1 VNRLIILLVVFCIS
15 ISNAYAD
22 VTKTRCMS
30 VFGKNNP
37 NEAKDE
43 LLALAKRDAVE
54 ELFGSYVK
62 SLTKVKNFSLQQDYV
77 ETYSAG
83 LVRIKGNPKYTQ
95 GKNFGEMCVQ
105 INAFVTEKDLEKMQ
119 PKKLSK
125 KTCEFGGV
133 AKTLRKRTEE
143 KAKLEALLDYA
154 PNFKELPSSKVL
166 PLLREVTFSDNGF
179 VPETSCYCTKAT
191 GLIYPIELT
200 VLQAEIKKPAVK
212 QYVQGLKGEYF
223 NLPPFSKSPKDFPEP
238 SFKRIDKAINF
249 EWGEN
254 APAPNISADY
264 FGAKWT
270 GMIHITTTGTYLIRS
285 SLRFYA
291 GIKLSIDNNYVIESW
306 NNCGRPNYS
315 TTCLEGAN
323 LYLEGNKW
331 YPIKIEFFH
340 VSKSA
345 SAKLFWRKPGD
356 SSLEIIPATHFQ
368 TEKE

>member
-1 VNRLIILLVVFCIS
+1 VNQLIILLVVFCIS

-30 VFGKNNP
+30 VFGKSNI
-37 NEAKDE
+37 NEVDNE
-43 LLALAKRDAVE
+43 LLILAKRDAVE

-83 LVRIKGNPKYTQ
+83 LVRIKGNPEYSNT
-95 GKNFGEMCVQ
+95 KNLERCIQ

-223 NLPPFSKSPKDFPEP
+223 NLPPFSKSPGDFPKP
-238 SFKRIDKAINF
+238 SLKRIDKAINF

-264 FGAKWT
+264 FGVKWT

-285 SLRFYA
+285 SLDYFA
-291 GIKLSIDNNYVIESW
+291 GIKLSIDNNSVIESW
-306 NNCGRPNYS
+306 NNCRDNHYA
-315 TTCLEGAN
+315 CLAEAN

-356 SSLEIIPATHFQ
+356 SSLEIIPATHFK

>member
-1 VNRLIILLVVFCIS
+1 MNRLIILLIVFCIS

-125 KTCEFGGV
+125 KTCEFGGD
-133 AKTLRKRTEE
+133 AKTIKKRTEE

-154 PNFKELPSSKVL
+154 PNFKELPSSKML

-223 NLPPFSKSPKDFPEP
+223 NLPPFSKSPGDFPEP

-249 EWGEN
+249 EWWDN

-270 GMIHITTTGTYLIRS
+270 GMIHITTTGTYLINS
-285 SLRFYA
+285 SVSYS
-291 GIKLSIDNNYVIESW
+291 GIKLSIDNNSVIESW
-306 NNCGRPNYS
+306 NNCHNQSDYCS
-315 TTCLEGAN
+315 IGAN

-331 YPIKIEFFH
+331 YPITIEFFH
-340 VSKSA
+340 VSHSA
-345 SAKLFWRKPGD
+345 RAKVFWRKPGD
-356 SSLEIIPATHFQ
+356 SSLEIIPTTHFR